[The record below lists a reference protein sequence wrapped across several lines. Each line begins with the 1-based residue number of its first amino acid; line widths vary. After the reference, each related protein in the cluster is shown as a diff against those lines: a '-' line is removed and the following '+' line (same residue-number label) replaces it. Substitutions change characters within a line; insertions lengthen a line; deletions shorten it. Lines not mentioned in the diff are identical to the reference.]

1 MKSFHLHLISDAT
14 GETIIGVARAALA
27 QFEKVDATEHLWSL
41 IRNPAQVER
50 VLTNIEANPG
60 VVMFTF
66 VNAELRKTLED
77 GCRSLQVP
85 CIPVLD
91 PVIGTLSQYLGV
103 ESQGQPGRQHVLDS
117 EYFNR
122 IDSMNFVLSH
132 DDGQL
137 ASDLEEADIVII
149 GVSRTSKTP
158 TCFYLANRGLR
169 AANIPIVPGVP
180 MPRELDRLTKPLI
193 VGVTRNPESLVQ
205 IRRNRLLTLNEERET
220 DYVDNER
227 VKDEVKFA
235 RRMFADNGWAVIDVT
250 RRSLEETAAA
260 VIRLYNERVARG
272 SQQGIKPI

>member
-14 GETIIGVARAALA
+14 GETIISVARAALA
-27 QFEKVDATEHLWSL
+27 QFEDVDATEHLWSL
-41 IRNPAQVER
+41 IRSPAQVER
-50 VLTNIEANPG
+50 VLANIEANPG

-66 VNAELRKTLED
+66 VNAELRTALEA
-77 GCRSLQVP
+77 GCRSLQLP

-91 PVIGTLSQYLGV
+91 PVIGTLSMYLGA
-103 ESQGQPGRQHVLDS
+103 ESQGRPGRQHVLDN

-137 ASDLEEADIVII
+137 AGDLEEADIVII

-158 TCFYLANRGLR
+158 TCFYLANRGLK

-180 MPRELDRLTKPLI
+180 MPRELERLSKPLI

-205 IRRNRLLTLNEERET
+205 IRRNRLDMLHQDEET
-220 DYVDNER
+220 DYVDLEQVR
-227 VKDEVKFA
+227 EEVMAA
-235 RRMFADNGWAVIDVT
+235 RRLCTERGWPVIDVS
-250 RRSLEETAAA
+250 RRSIEETAAE
-260 VIRLYNERVARG
+260 ILQLHTERLEG
-272 SQQGIKPI
+272 